1 MESESKRVT
10 ELEYELAR
18 LMEETDRY
26 RTAAEDAMQQL
37 DWCIGYF
44 AGSHKSQIARALSAN
59 RAHIRKQF
67 MRRPEEPLPT
77 QAPTGAGQRS

>member
-1 MESESKRVT
+1 MANETKRIA
-10 ELEYELAR
+10 ELEDELAR

-26 RTAAEDAMQQL
+26 RTAAEDALGQL

-59 RAHIRKQF
+59 RAHIRRQF
-67 MRRPEEPLPT
+67 LRRADQAVPT
-77 QAPTGAGQRS
+77 QAEDGRRGA

>member
-1 MESESKRVT
+1 MATESTRIA
-10 ELEYELAR
+10 ELEHELAR

-44 AGSHKSQIARALSAN
+44 AGSHKSPIARALGAN
-59 RAHIRKQF
+59 RAQIRRQF
-67 MRRPEEPLPT
+67 LRRPEQAVPT
-77 QAPTGAGQRS
+77 RDAESAGQSS